1 MQQPSALCTSLFF
14 LLVIA
19 LAIPAVAAQGAY
31 LWYDEDG
38 NAVYSQSPPP
48 GGQQSR
54 LVKPPPPPA
63 ESPEVAQ
70 ERLNKRLQKFE
81 DEREDEALAEKKVQ
95 QAESQAA
102 AAQQRCTGARNNLE
116 LLNSSVRR
124 RFQMPDGSVRR
135 LTEEERQPMRAEYEK
150 IIAEDCR

>member
-1 MQQPSALCTSLFF
+1 MQQSSALCTSLFF
-14 LLVIA
+14 LFGLA

-48 GGQQSR
+48 GGQPSR
-54 LVKPPPPPA
+54 RVKPPPPPA
-63 ESPEVAQ
+63 ESPEVAK
-70 ERLNKRLQKFE
+70 ERLNQSLQRFE
-81 DEREDEALAEKKVQ
+81 DNREDEALAEEKVQ
-95 QAESQAA
+95 EAKSEAA
-102 AAQQRCTGARNNLE
+102 AAQQRCTEARRNLE
-116 LLNSSVRR
+116 LLDSSVRR

-135 LTEEERQPMRAEYEK
+135 LTEEERQPRRAEYEK

>member
-1 MQQPSALCTSLFF
+1 MQQSSALCTSLFF
-14 LLVIA
+14 LFGLV
-19 LAIPAVAAQGAY
+19 LAVPAAAAQGVH
-31 LWYDEDG
+31 LWYDENG
-38 NAVYSQSPPP
+38 EAVYSQSPPP
-48 GGQQSR
+48 GGQPSR

-70 ERLNKRLQKFE
+70 ERLNQRLQKFE
-81 DEREDEALAEKKVQ
+81 DNREDEELAEEKAQEAKS
-95 QAESQAA
+95 EAA
-102 AAQQRCTGARNNLE
+102 AAQQRCSEARRNLE
-116 LLNSSVRR
+116 RLDSSVRR